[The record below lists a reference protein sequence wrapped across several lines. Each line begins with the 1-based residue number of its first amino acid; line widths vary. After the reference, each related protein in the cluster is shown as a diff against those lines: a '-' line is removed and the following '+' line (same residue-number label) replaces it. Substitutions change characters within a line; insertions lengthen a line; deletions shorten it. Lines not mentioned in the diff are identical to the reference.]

1 MNAALENA
9 IFRVQK
15 ELMPLGVHV
24 ARVEYG
30 VSMLGV
36 VMPGYIA
43 SSNAPTYQWTLM
55 LCAAPGSKPFF
66 HITVG
71 DATLDGA
78 IAKAVEQLNSLRLQE
93 TAVPA

>member
-1 MNAALENA
+1 MNATLDNA
-9 IFRVQK
+9 ILRVQN

-36 VMPGYIA
+36 VMPGYTA

-66 HITVG
+66 FITVG

-78 IAKAVEQLNSLRLQE
+78 IAKAVEQLNGLRANE
-93 TAVPA
+93 TVVPA